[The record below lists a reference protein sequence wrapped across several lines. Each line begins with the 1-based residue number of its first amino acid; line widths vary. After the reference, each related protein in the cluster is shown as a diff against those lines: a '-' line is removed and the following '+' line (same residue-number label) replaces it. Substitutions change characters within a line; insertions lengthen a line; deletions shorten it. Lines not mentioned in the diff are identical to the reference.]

1 MNKNKFFS
9 TQMIVEAGI
18 MLALAVILAQFKL
31 YKMPQGGSISLKLLP
46 LMIFAIRW
54 GAPAGMVVGALFGV
68 ITLIIK
74 PEIVHP
80 IQVILDYPLPSAL
93 MGLAGISFS
102 KNKSEFPGY
111 IPFIVLSY
119 VLRLVVHFLSGL
131 IYFAEYT
138 PEGMNPVHHS
148 FIYNVTY
155 LGPELVIFIV
165 FMAIF
170 WPYLT
175 KLLRSDV

>member
-1 MNKNKFFS
+1 MNRNKFFS
-9 TQMIVEAGI
+9 TQMIVEAGL

-54 GAPAGMVVGALFGV
+54 GAPAGMIVGALFGV

-93 MGLAGISFS
+93 MGLAGITFLD
-102 KNKSEFPGY
+102 NKYEFKGY

-119 VLRLVVHFLSGL
+119 VLRLVVHFLSGI
-131 IYFAEYT
+131 IYFAQYT
-138 PEGMNPVHHS
+138 PEGMSPAYYS
-148 FIYNVTY
+148 FVYNITY
-155 LGPELVIFIV
+155 LGPELLIFLV
-165 FMAIF
+165 FMGLF
-170 WPYLT
+170 WKYITLIL
-175 KLLRSDV
+175 KKQI